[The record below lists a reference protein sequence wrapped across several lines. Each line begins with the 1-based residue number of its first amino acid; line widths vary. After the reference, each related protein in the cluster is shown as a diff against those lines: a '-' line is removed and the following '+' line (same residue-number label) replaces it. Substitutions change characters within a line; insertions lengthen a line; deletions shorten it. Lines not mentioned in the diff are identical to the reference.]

1 MLVFQL
7 CFTKNRKWILVI
19 SISTVHNPKHW
30 LAKNSICPF
39 AFLPETPLTVA
50 WIYSFIVLY
59 LSDIIKHILSED
71 YNHKCSD
78 KIIFT
83 ISRDLFMQ
91 TMLLH
96 TFCALSQSLSHSL
109 KSSSQGNRQESKLGI
124 EPSTPW
130 CPPLLPMPPTPST
143 SHPHLRP
150 VTNSPHVALRVVL
163 TVLRLPGSGGE
174 DTLLSRVCAPHG
186 PVAHTFTT
194 LDWTLEDDITGLNR
208 VGAGYGLRHVYNSFY
223 HFSYF

>member
-1 MLVFQL
+1 MNSGNFHFYCTQPKTLTSKELYLSL
-7 CFTKNRKWILVI
+7 CFSAR
-19 SISTVHNPKHW
+19 NPF
-30 LAKNSICPF
+30 NC
-39 AFLPETPLTVA
+39 T

-109 KSSSQGNRQESKLGI
+109 QSSSQGNRQESKLGI

-143 SHPHLRP
+143 SHSHLRP
-150 VTNSPHVALRVVL
+150 VTNSPHIALRVVL

-174 DTLLSRVCAPHG
+174 DTLLSRVSAPHG
-186 PVAHTFTT
+186 PVAHTFAT
-194 LDWTLEDDITGLNR
+194 LDWTLEDNITGLNR

-223 HFSYF
+223 HFS